1 LILWQELKLSSSV
14 FGADLCC
21 GLYALEYSFKI
32 QSGQPCN
39 CFWLYDPGLWSF
51 AVSRFFRGKQP
62 GFIMECTG
70 SADFGKSWNF
80 CCKYIGKAGKKR
92 RNGRKINLEEIINI
106 TENKKKY
113 LELLLLGDEKE
124 EMIDRYLER
133 GDMYVLKTPLGM
145 ALCVVT
151 DEGDGVLELKN
162 IAVEPVCQKKG
173 YGRRLIRFICQ
184 KYKNQFHTLQAGTGD
199 SPLTVPFYEHCGFIR
214 GSVIPHFF
222 MDHYDHPI
230 YEGGKQLDDMIYFQL
245 KL

>member
-1 LILWQELKLSSSV
+1 MPKALSWNVLAALIL
-14 FGADLCC
+14 
-21 GLYALEYSFKI
+21 
-32 QSGQPCN
+32 
-39 CFWLYDPGLWSF
+39 
-51 AVSRFFRGKQP
+51 VSLG
-62 GFIMECTG
+62 
-70 SADFGKSWNF
+70 NF

-173 YGRRLIRFICQ
+173 IWA
-184 KYKNQFHTLQAGTGD
+184 QAD
-199 SPLTVPFYEHCGFIR
+199 PFYLSEI
-214 GSVIPHFF
+214 
-222 MDHYDHPI
+222 
-230 YEGGKQLDDMIYFQL
+230 
-245 KL
+245 

>member
-1 LILWQELKLSSSV
+1 
-14 FGADLCC
+14 
-21 GLYALEYSFKI
+21 
-32 QSGQPCN
+32 
-39 CFWLYDPGLWSF
+39 
-51 AVSRFFRGKQP
+51 
-62 GFIMECTG
+62 M
-70 SADFGKSWNF
+70 
-80 CCKYIGKAGKKR
+80 
-92 RNGRKINLEEIINI
+92 EEIINI

-184 KYKNQFHTLQAGTGD
+184 KYKISSIPFRQERETALLQCRFTSTAALYGD
-199 SPLTVPFYEHCGFIR
+199 L
-214 GSVIPHFF
+214 
-222 MDHYDHPI
+222 
-230 YEGGKQLDDMIYFQL
+230 
-245 KL
+245 

>member
-1 LILWQELKLSSSV
+1 
-14 FGADLCC
+14 
-21 GLYALEYSFKI
+21 
-32 QSGQPCN
+32 
-39 CFWLYDPGLWSF
+39 
-51 AVSRFFRGKQP
+51 
-62 GFIMECTG
+62 
-70 SADFGKSWNF
+70 
-80 CCKYIGKAGKKR
+80 
-92 RNGRKINLEEIINI
+92 
-106 TENKKKY
+106 
-113 LELLLLGDEKE
+113 
-124 EMIDRYLER
+124 
-133 GDMYVLKTPLGM
+133 M

-199 SPLTVPFYEHCGFIR
+199 SLLQCRFTSTAALYG

>member
-1 LILWQELKLSSSV
+1 
-14 FGADLCC
+14 
-21 GLYALEYSFKI
+21 
-32 QSGQPCN
+32 
-39 CFWLYDPGLWSF
+39 
-51 AVSRFFRGKQP
+51 
-62 GFIMECTG
+62 M
-70 SADFGKSWNF
+70 
-80 CCKYIGKAGKKR
+80 
-92 RNGRKINLEEIINI
+92 EEIINI

-199 SPLTVPFYEHCGFIR
+199 SPLTVPFYEHCALYG
-214 GSVIPHFF
+214 
-222 MDHYDHPI
+222 D
-230 YEGGKQLDDMIYFQL
+230 L
-245 KL
+245 

>member
-1 LILWQELKLSSSV
+1 
-14 FGADLCC
+14 
-21 GLYALEYSFKI
+21 
-32 QSGQPCN
+32 
-39 CFWLYDPGLWSF
+39 
-51 AVSRFFRGKQP
+51 
-62 GFIMECTG
+62 M
-70 SADFGKSWNF
+70 
-80 CCKYIGKAGKKR
+80 
-92 RNGRKINLEEIINI
+92 
-106 TENKKKY
+106 
-113 LELLLLGDEKE
+113 LLGDEKE

-222 MDHYDHPI
+222 MDYYDHPI

>member
-1 LILWQELKLSSSV
+1 
-14 FGADLCC
+14 
-21 GLYALEYSFKI
+21 
-32 QSGQPCN
+32 
-39 CFWLYDPGLWSF
+39 
-51 AVSRFFRGKQP
+51 
-62 GFIMECTG
+62 M
-70 SADFGKSWNF
+70 
-80 CCKYIGKAGKKR
+80 
-92 RNGRKINLEEIINI
+92 EEIINI

-151 DEGDGVLELKN
+151 DEGDG
-162 IAVEPVCQKKG
+162 
-173 YGRRLIRFICQ
+173 RRLIRFICQ

-199 SPLTVPFYEHCGFIR
+199 SPLTVPFYENCGFIR